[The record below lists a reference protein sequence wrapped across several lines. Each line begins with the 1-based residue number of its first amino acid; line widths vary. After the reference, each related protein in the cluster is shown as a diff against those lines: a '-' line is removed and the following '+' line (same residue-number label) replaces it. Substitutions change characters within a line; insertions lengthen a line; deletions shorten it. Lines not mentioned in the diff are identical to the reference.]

1 MPLFP
6 LPDAAAAVR
15 LLAAGG
21 VVLLPS
27 DTLPGLHCRADLP
40 SSVARV
46 VALKG
51 QAATKPLLLLCA
63 DSEAA
68 LVLAADLG
76 YPARNYTTRC
86 WPGPFTLI
94 LKAGPRVPAAISA
107 GKGTVALRVPASAP
121 LRELL
126 AAVGQPLVSTS
137 ANRSGEPPTRDMV
150 EAERLFGALV
160 DGVLRCWPASAGHTS
175 AGRASALVDLTSWPP
190 RLLREGPRPLP
201 AWQ

>member
-1 MPLFP
+1 MALFP

-15 LLAAGG
+15 LLTAGG

-63 DSEAA
+63 DAEVA
-68 LVLAADLG
+68 LAMTTDLDDRIIR
-76 YPARNYTTRC
+76 YASRC
-86 WPGPFTLI
+86 WPGPFTFV
-94 LKAGPRVPAAISA
+94 LKAGPGVPAGVS
-107 GKGTVALRVPASAP
+107 GGRGTVALRVPASAP

-126 AAVGQPLVSTS
+126 AAVGKPLVSTS
-137 ANRSGEPPTRDMV
+137 ANRSGEPPSRDMA
-150 EAERLFGALV
+150 EAERLFGAQV
-160 DGVLRCWPASAGHTS
+160 DGVLRLWPESAEHTS
-175 AGRASALVDLTSWPP
+175 AGRASALIDLTSWPP
-190 RLLREGPRPLP
+190 RVLREGPLP
-201 AWQ
+201 APAWH